1 MEESTR
7 LIVAYAILIIGIPL
21 LIARLIWFIPG
32 VILNKALSNIV
43 QGMDQI
49 LDAAVEGFIAILLA
63 CVVFDWLKLQIA
75 AGVPIILFIIN
86 SLWDWAK
93 ESAYKVW
100 SSALGIIAGF
110 ILHRHVMLL
119 LANEFGLH
127 V

>member
-7 LIVAYAILIIGIPL
+7 IIVAYALLIIGIPL

-32 VILNKALSNIV
+32 VILNKAISNIV
-43 QGMDQI
+43 QGIDHI

-63 CVVFDWLKLQIA
+63 CVVFDWLNLQIP
-75 AGVPIILFIIN
+75 AGVPIILFIIS
-86 SLWDWAK
+86 SLWGWAK
-93 ESAYKVW
+93 GSAYKVW
-100 SSALGIIAGF
+100 SSALGITAGF
-110 ILHRHVMLL
+110 ILYRHVMLL